1 MRHKLNSDKTPVDLT
16 PLPIVEGVDTIKKKS
31 TLLQVISIT
40 KKSSVPNF
48 CIFQVIDTTLL
59 KCYLQTNDALVASL
73 LRLKD
78 NNCHLV
84 EAERVLKKA
93 SKFTELVR
101 PAKFA

>member
-1 MRHKLNSDKTPVDLT
+1 MNSDKTPVDLT

-31 TLLQVISIT
+31 TLLQVIYIT

>member
-1 MRHKLNSDKTPVDLT
+1 MHAT
-16 PLPIVEGVDTIKKKS
+16 EA
-31 TLLQVISIT
+31 ISEVNRLSQ
-40 KKSSVPNF
+40 K
-48 CIFQVIDTTLL
+48 
-59 KCYLQTNDALVASL
+59 TNDALVASL

-101 PAKFA
+101 RTSVTLSLHSWFKTLLLR

>member
-1 MRHKLNSDKTPVDLT
+1 MNSDKAPVDLT

-31 TLLQVISIT
+31 TLLQVKYFA
-40 KKSSVPNF
+40 KKFCSKL